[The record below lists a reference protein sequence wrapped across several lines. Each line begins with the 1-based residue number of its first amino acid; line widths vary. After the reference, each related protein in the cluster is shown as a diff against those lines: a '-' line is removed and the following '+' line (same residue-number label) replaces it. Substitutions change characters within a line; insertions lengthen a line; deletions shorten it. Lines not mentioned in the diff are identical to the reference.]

1 MADCSMAGRFITFEG
16 IEGCGKTTQIRILE
30 DYLKM
35 RGHPVVLTREPGG
48 TAIGEKIRQVLLN
61 AAFKEMQPLT
71 ELLLYAAARCQHVE
85 EVIRPALAAGKIV
98 LCDRYADAT
107 TAYQG
112 EARGIPSQFL
122 QTLHQLGTGN
132 LQPDLT
138 FLLDCPVE
146 IGLKRIQERESEI
159 PGQTNLDR
167 FEKEQYDFHERV
179 RQGYLQIA
187 RAEPHRIKVINAL
200 EDVHAVHEKIVSNV
214 VQHLGT

>member
-1 MADCSMAGRFITFEG
+1 MSGKFVTFEG
-16 IEGCGKTTQIRILE
+16 IEGSGKTTQIRILE
-30 DYLKM
+30 DYLRV
-35 RGHPVVLTREPGG
+35 RGFATLLTREPGG

-61 AAFKEMQPLT
+61 AEFKEMQPLT

-112 EARGIPSQFL
+112 EARQIDKKFL
-122 QTLHQLGTGN
+122 KEIHQLATGN
-132 LQPDLT
+132 LKPDLT
-138 FLLDCPVE
+138 LLLDCPVE

-167 FEKEQYDFHERV
+167 FEKEKKDFHERV
-179 RQGYLQIA
+179 RQGYLKIA
-187 RAEPHRIKVINAL
+187 QEEPQRVKVIDTLA
-200 EDVHAVHEKIVSNV
+200 DVQTIHEKIVEEV
-214 VQHLGT
+214 RRIL